1 MNNFYERFVNYSN
14 SQLLEILD
22 KSTDYQP
29 LAVETAK
36 EILENRNLSKE
47 EVQIAREEFDNQVKL
62 NEVKN
67 RKKEIIENKV
77 KDFGKEVI
85 NTIHPIQTNVISVNR
100 TILMVSIVL
109 GILSLSK
116 FYQEFEFIKFML
128 ASSESEWDASI
139 ILYFFPL
146 VILPLG
152 TILFW
157 IRKKTGWILLAI
169 YLTFIALAAIFR
181 FIYIQT
187 TEPSGFS
194 PLDDLTSNNSI
205 LKHLWSLFLNVGL
218 LWVILKENIRK
229 IYNIEKITVI
239 ISIGI
244 PVVLSAIIIIGTLT
258 L

>member
-14 SQLLEILD
+14 SQLLEIID

-47 EVQIAREEFDNQVKL
+47 EVQIAREEVDNQGKL
-62 NEVKN
+62 NKAKI

-77 KDFGKEVI
+77 KDLGEDVI
-85 NTIHPIQTNVISVNR
+85 KTIHPIQTNVFSDSR

-109 GILSLSK
+109 GILSLFK
-116 FYQEFEFIKFML
+116 IYQEFEFIKFML
-128 ASSESEWDASI
+128 TSPVSEWDVSI
-139 ILYFFPL
+139 FFYFFPL

-157 IRKKTGWILLAI
+157 IRKKSGWILLTI
-169 YLTFIALAAIFR
+169 YLTFIALAAIVT

-194 PLDDLTSNNSI
+194 PLDDLTSNNSF
-205 LKHLWSLFLNVGL
+205 LKHFWSLFLNGGL
-218 LWVILKENIRK
+218 LWVICKENIRK
-229 IYNIEKITVI
+229 IYNIEKLTLI

-244 PVVLSAIIIIGTLT
+244 PIVLTAIIVIGTLT
-258 L
+258 F